1 MDTTTAPIDTSV
13 MPTIHTFFRREVRL
27 AGGVIRRVADGD
39 VRRATVVADHL
50 DFVART
56 LHEHHTA
63 EDELLWPKLLDRVPE
78 ELAPIVRLME
88 AQHGQVDAL
97 LAEIGD
103 LRPRWAATAEPA
115 DRDRLADLFDQLYVH
130 LAEHLD
136 AEEERLLPIAAR
148 AVTQAEWEEMGERG
162 RTQHAQVGAVPGP
175 GHVPVRGGPRRH
187 RADAGRGARAG
198 ALDRAAAVPPRLPP
212 ARAGHPRDRDALTG
226 RVPVSPG
233 SRASSSSVRAVHG
246 SSPSLRCSSR
256 AARACARAA
265 AGSPSASA
273 NRASVCSTEPRKN
286 ADRPPAANR
295 SA

>member
-1 MDTTTAPIDTSV
+1 MDTTTEPIDTSV

-39 VRRATVVADHL
+39 VRRAQVVAEHL

-115 DRDRLADLFDQLYVH
+115 DRDRLAGLFDQLYVH

-162 RTQHAQVGAVPGP
+162 RKQTRKSELSLALGMFQYEGDPAVIAQMLAEAPA
-175 GHVPVRGGPRRH
+175 PVRWIVPRLSRRAFRRH
-187 RADAGRGARAG
+187 
-198 ALDRAAAVPPRLPP
+198 ALVI
-212 ARAGHPRDRDALTG
+212 
-226 RVPVSPG
+226 
-233 SRASSSSVRAVHG
+233 HG
-246 SSPSLRCSSR
+246 TATP
-256 AARACARAA
+256 
-265 AGSPSASA
+265 
-273 NRASVCSTEPRKN
+273 
-286 ADRPPAANR
+286 
-295 SA
+295 